1 VKYLELAFSFLT
13 ILPAR
18 LKTAPEAGDLG
29 RAGIW
34 YPLVGLVIG
43 GIVVLAHLAGS
54 LVFPPILSA
63 ALALVVWEILT
74 GGLHL
79 DGLADCCDG
88 LFNASSPERRLEI
101 MRDPRLGTF
110 GGAGLFLHLLLKFL
124 AILSLPPGTGLW
136 AIPLA
141 AAASRWLILLAGS
154 QPMARPGGLGADFSL
169 GLERKSFFLAAIL
182 PLVLMV
188 AAGWLGLLSVTAAVL
203 VTLTV
208 FQLSRRRLGGLTGD
222 VIGLI
227 VELAELT
234 MLLVFCLRLPLYF

>member
-43 GIVVLAHLAGS
+43 GIVVLAHLAGG

-141 AAASRWLILLAGS
+141 AATSRWLILLAGS

-169 GLERKSFFLAAIL
+169 GLERKSFLLAAIL
-182 PLVLMV
+182 PLALMV